1 MNIFEEYGNNVEEGL
16 RQAAIEDRTEEL
28 AKETLEREKLLEE
41 AFNGYFSRYFPK
53 YLQMQGPWVALR
65 MMKKEDVLEFIH
77 DDLAKEFDSL
87 ESARKSLEA
96 EREAFEEERVALQ
109 ESSKIFQNGMIAIA
123 AFADIPSLSADELRR
138 MIKEEIESCML
149 EESGEDYF
157 GQDDH
162 DFLMEE
168 QNMIFEDS
176 AL

>member
-1 MNIFEEYGNNVEEGL
+1 MDFFEEYGDNVEEGL
-16 RQAAIEDRTEEL
+16 KQAALEDRTEEL
-28 AKETLEREKLLEE
+28 AKEILEREELLKE
-41 AFNGYFSRYFPK
+41 AFNSHFSDYFPR
-53 YLQMQGPWVALR
+53 YLRGRGPWEALR
-65 MMKKEDVLEFIH
+65 LMRKEDILAFVHE
-77 DDLAKEFDSL
+77 DLAKEFDSL

-109 ESSKIFQNGMIAIA
+109 ESNKIFQNGMIAIA